1 MKKKIILKEADLRN
15 LVKQTILEWGNS
27 FDDDPR
33 FRYSNI
39 DNKEYD
45 EETGEEGYPAIFGDK
60 EGYLHMNKWGD
71 TNTQMFDDKSEDNEE
86 SWDELE
92 FDTDDNLEKRNKRLG
107 SNAQDIFDGNYDV
120 DPDIDY
126 FEDSDYRY
134 TNNYWD
140 DKDLTDIQK
149 DRIADDWKEK
159 DRQHEAV
166 IHKITESVMKQI
178 KKMKD

>member
-1 MKKKIILKEADLRN
+1 MKKKITLKEADFRN
-15 LVKQTILEWGNS
+15 LVRQTILEWENE
-27 FDDDPR
+27 FDDDYDAR
-33 FRYSNI
+33 FNYNGE
-39 DNKEYD
+39 DEWGD
-45 EETGEEGYPAIFGDK
+45 EENDK
-60 EGYLHMNKWGD
+60 D
-71 TNTQMFDDKSEDNEE
+71 FDDEV

-92 FDTDDNLEKRNKRLG
+92 FDTNKRNKRLG

-159 DRQHEAV
+159 DRQREAV

-178 KKMKD
+178 KNMKD

>member
-1 MKKKIILKEADLRN
+1 MKKKITLKEADFRN
-15 LVKQTILEWGNS
+15 LVRQTILEWENE
-27 FDDDPR
+27 FDDDYDAR
-33 FRYSNI
+33 FNYNGE
-39 DNKEYD
+39 DEWGD
-45 EETGEEGYPAIFGDK
+45 EENDK
-60 EGYLHMNKWGD
+60 D
-71 TNTQMFDDKSEDNEE
+71 FDDEV

-92 FDTDDNLEKRNKRLG
+92 FDTNKRNKRLG

-149 DRIADDWKEK
+149 DRIAHDWKEK

>member
-1 MKKKIILKEADLRN
+1 MKKKITLKEADFRN
-15 LVKQTILEWGNS
+15 LVRQTILEWENE
-27 FDDDPR
+27 FDDDYDAR
-33 FRYSNI
+33 FNYNGE
-39 DNKEYD
+39 DEWGD
-45 EETGEEGYPAIFGDK
+45 EENDK
-60 EGYLHMNKWGD
+60 D
-71 TNTQMFDDKSEDNEE
+71 FDDEV

-92 FDTDDNLEKRNKRLG
+92 FDTNKRNKRLG

-149 DRIADDWKEK
+149 DSIAHDWKEK

>member
-1 MKKKIILKEADLRN
+1 MKKKIILKEADFKN
-15 LVKQTILEWGNS
+15 LVRQTILEWGNS

-39 DNKEYD
+39 DDKEYD
-45 EETGEEGYPAIFGDK
+45 EETGEKGYPVIFGDK
-60 EGYLHMNKWGD
+60 KGYLHMNKWGD

-86 SWDELE
+86 SWDEL
-92 FDTDDNLEKRNKRLG
+92 DDELEKRNERLG
-107 SNAQDIFDGNYDV
+107 SNAQDIIDGNYDV

-126 FEDSDYRY
+126 FEDSDYRF

-140 DKDLTDIQK
+140 DEELADIQR

>member
-1 MKKKIILKEADLRN
+1 MKKKIILKEADFKN
-15 LVKQTILEWGNS
+15 LVKQTILEWENG
-27 FDDDPR
+27 FDDDYDAR
-33 FRYSNI
+33 FNYNGE
-39 DNKEYD
+39 DEWGD
-45 EETGEEGYPAIFGDK
+45 EENDK
-60 EGYLHMNKWGD
+60 N
-71 TNTQMFDDKSEDNEE
+71 FDNEV

-92 FDTDDNLEKRNKRLG
+92 FDTNKRNKRLG

-120 DPDIDY
+120 DTDLDY

-149 DRIADDWKEK
+149 DRMADDWNEK
-159 DRQHEAV
+159 DSQREAV